1 MIITRFAPSPTG
13 DLHIG
18 GVRTALFNYAYAKK
32 HNGKFLIRIED
43 TDLERSTKEYEK
55 NILDS
60 LHSIGLI
67 PDGNPNGVL
76 SINFSVHRSN
86 EEADGKLTAP
96 LFSVMIQ
103 RLLKKLTAP

>member
-1 MIITRFAPSPTG
+1 M
-13 DLHIG
+13 L
-18 GVRTALFNYAYAKK
+18 LFSASS
-32 HNGKFLIRIED
+32 HFQQM
-43 TDLERSTKEYEK
+43 
-55 NILDS
+55 
-60 LHSIGLI
+60 I

-76 SINFSVHRSN
+76 SVNFSVHRNN